1 MVKNAAAVSALVA
14 GAVLGAGGWTAAGHA
29 GASAAPERTAARAA
43 HPQGIVVSRV
53 DLKVRSNPTVYS
65 AAVALLRPQQRVL
78 LNCEKRGGWVAGNPQ
93 WYRLQGVNGWVSARY
108 VHNLQ
113 PVRAC

>member
-1 MVKNAAAVSALVA
+1 MVKKAAVVSAMVA
-14 GAVLGAGGWTAAGHA
+14 GAVLGAGGWTAAGHS
-29 GASAAPERTAARAA
+29 GSPEASGRTAARAG
-43 HPQGIVVSRV
+43 HPQGLVVSRV
-53 DLKVRSNPTVYS
+53 NLKVRSKPTLYS
-65 AAVALLRPQQRVL
+65 GVVALLRPQQHVL
-78 LNCEKRGGWVAGNPQ
+78 LNCEKRGGWVEGNPQ

>member
-14 GAVLGAGGWTAAGHA
+14 GAVLGAGGWTAAGPA
-29 GASAAPERTAARAA
+29 GVPTAARTAAMAG
-43 HPQGIVVSRV
+43 HTQGVVVSKV
-53 DLKVRSNPTVYS
+53 ALKVRSKPTVYS
-65 AAVALLRPQQRVL
+65 DVVALLRPQQYVL
-78 LNCEKRGGWVAGNPQ
+78 LNCVKRGGWVQGNPE
-93 WYRLQGVNGWVSARY
+93 WYRLQGAGGWVSARY